1 MLGRRPCVFCLL
13 LVCLGVV
20 AKSQQEC
27 LDQISSG
34 RRCCTPSAFTK
45 LSFKLRLNSVAE
57 GCDSPSYLDQGVRL
71 EVRRPGHNWEPVRFY
86 TATLESRDNS
96 LITGL
101 PGGTRVADEN
111 NSHFPVL
118 ITQVTEPFT
127 VSEYFCGTEYYTA
140 GTEYRWLQRYNSSA
154 IEGQETWSLGDV
166 SITYDEG
173 GLHCSALLTKYH
185 FREGNGSN
193 LDGSIWTPLACE
205 QQGSS
210 QPGTLYFSRI
220 LEVDGFSQRGVL
232 LTPTW
237 WNSNCSSRTF
247 AGCELSEE
255 CRTSTIGDE
264 VCSVGTGMQCQCQF
278 PQVPGRDNA
287 CFDTSLGFERA
298 MYNVSEHETAE
309 LCVIGVLSGVLLDD
323 IQLLVT
329 TQQGTANAT
338 DFTSLT
344 TTVTLTNTMRRSCVS
359 IAITDDSISENME
372 NFTVSLSLTGPQ
384 HSAAL
389 LSRSTTT
396 ISIFDNDVVKLIME
410 SDTLYEGQKVDT
422 LRLSSLID
430 AWVDISGTALGDV
443 DFYTRRVRKT
453 SGDLLR
459 VTALVDDV
467 WEGCEDF
474 QLFVTAGG
482 QNFVRTVF
490 IRDLNEL
497 HVGFND
503 SYYAVRENDSSV
515 TVCVTIQQGHMDEN
529 AVLSLEVSTV
539 QIPGSAQEVLDYR
552 GISTV
557 ITFNSSVSVNCL
569 TLVVVD
575 DNSLE
580 QNETLMMSLSFVHDT
595 YNVNFT
601 QKSVTVKI
609 MNDDVLK
616 IGFVSPVY
624 SASEGLANVTVC
636 IEVKE
641 GSLSITPNLSLST
654 YNHTAGPGSVMDSR
668 STIFFSMDE
677 HVMCRDIMFNDD
689 MKYEETENLTLSL
702 TLTGELHN
710 EVEVSPDTA
719 TISVIDDDYLY
730 IGFEQSAYTAS
741 ERDASISVCIEVKD
755 GLLGAPISVIMA
767 VESLGAQAN
776 SDFQDVENRV
786 LTIEPPFET
795 PLCVAAV
802 SIINDMAF
810 EDSETLN
817 VLLTAMDVFSRVI
830 VTQPTATII
839 ITDDDM
845 VTVGFDQRDYTVR
858 EDGRQLEICVTVR
871 DGMQLGTNLTVHL
884 ESETGTAE
892 ENKDYIN
899 LSRDLTLSPTT
910 PEQCVSIDIIDDT
923 AFEENEMIAMSVSL
937 AEVQE
942 RVQISPQSAN
952 VFITDNDE
960 LTVGFKRN
968 YEAVPEGGMFNVCV
982 EVPPGKLGKDLTLQL
997 STHSG
1002 TASDGIDFDG
1012 EQKLLSLNST
1022 TSNACVQISTMNDTL
1037 YEDKEFFTVS
1047 LSVIGENRRAV
1058 HLPQSNP
1065 TLFIENDDDVFVDF
1079 MSSYYSTNES
1089 AGSVDVCVWVVTGQ
1103 LGTNITLELNTLR
1116 ETATAV
1122 DDFVEVKT
1130 TLILS
1135 PSNLE
1140 GCVTVNI
1147 VDDEA
1152 VEWSETLTLTLSQ
1165 FGVSDTALNVSKKPV
1180 KINITDDDVAVI
1192 ALETV
1197 THDQTDDF
1205 RLVDICAVTNNTLE
1219 RTFNLSVV
1227 ADIVMEFEN
1236 GTTHSSTVIRHLE
1249 LEPSVT
1255 HACLSFKITKNQEL
1269 SFFVVS
1275 PVAVEILNPN
1285 GTILS
1290 EPSFDEILTLLK
1302 DDNVNVVEV
1311 IELLDDVVNTLINN
1325 EQTASY
1331 KFSNTLIDVV
1341 SRVLDVTNESP
1352 EVSEKEGI
1360 MTDSKPAPGTSLLE
1374 TLDKFALQSFNS
1386 SHGTISS
1393 NNTKIGVL
1401 NMNDVEKDFITG
1413 ISGPEDEMIEIQA
1426 AVLMK
1431 YNFSVTVGSYY
1442 FRNVSGLLPGSI
1454 DNISNSELVSSVL
1467 SSALWCEDHPCDP
1480 IDNTSELVRISL
1492 HHRPMTD
1499 SEEPRCVFYNLK
1511 TNRWSEDGCTVS
1523 NESNSTL
1530 TICSC
1535 NHLTHF
1541 AVMLSPKNSVNKQD
1555 AYNMRLIGYVGT
1567 SISLTCLLII
1577 VFIFTTF
1584 KSLWSMRNY
1593 IHVNLSISLFVAQ
1606 LLFVVGVDKT
1616 QNQIA
1621 CQTIAVVLHYAF
1633 LVTFMWMLMEGVVLY
1648 VALVRVFVTKPH
1660 RYVIGFTVVS
1670 YGAPLVYM
1678 ALAVPLGFLLSR
1690 GPHYG
1695 GEICWLRYDT
1705 HFIWALISPVI
1716 LIILANIGFFFMA
1729 IYIIWKQQTRR
1740 NLSTSQIQKAKHWL
1754 KVSVS
1759 LLVVMGIAWIIGV
1772 MTFHEALL
1780 FVSYIFT
1787 VVVAFQGAIMFIMFV
1802 ILSKQVKLAL
1812 KKWFIRSVIM
1822 KSDYLSEHFSDF
1834 TRSTQTGYS
1843 QSHSSVST
1851 KNSTV
1856 AQGIQLG
1863 AFLAPPA
1870 KPEVLGELQK
1880 EYEATVLPSP
1890 SPAPSTPYASSRN
1903 SPLPHLQ
1910 SHLEEDVTD
1919 GDEGPPNT
1927 FTVIY
1932 VTNDKDSGRGSPDT
1946 DTICTPPPHHLP
1958 TLNSSDMSVTN

>member
-609 MNDDVLK
+609 MNDD
-616 IGFVSPVY
+616 
-624 SASEGLANVTVC
+624 
-636 IEVKE
+636 
-641 GSLSITPNLSLST
+641 
-654 YNHTAGPGSVMDSR
+654 D
-668 STIFFSMDE
+668 
-677 HVMCRDIMFNDD
+677 
-689 MKYEETENLTLSL
+689 
-702 TLTGELHN
+702 
-710 EVEVSPDTA
+710 
-719 TISVIDDDYLY
+719 LY

-858 EDGRQLEICVTVR
+858 EDGRQLEMCVTVR

-892 ENKDYIN
+892 ENKDYIK
-899 LSRDLTLSPTT
+899 LSRDITLSPTT

-923 AFEENEMIAMSVSL
+923 AFEENEMMAMSVSL

-942 RVQISPQSAN
+942 RVQILPQSAN

-960 LTVGFKRN
+960 LHVGFNDSYYAVRENDSSVTVCVTIQQGRMDENAVLSLEVSTVQIPGSAQEVLDYRGISTVITFNSSVSVNCLMLVVVDDNSLEQNETLMMSLSFVQDTYNVYFTQKSVTVKIMNDDDLYIGFEQSAYTASERNASISVCIEVKHGLLGAPISVIMAVESLSAQANSDFQDVENRVLTIEPPFETPLCVAAVSIINDMAFEDSETLNVLLTPMDVFSRVIVTQPTATIIITDDDMVTVGFDQRD
-968 YEAVPEGGMFNVCV
+968 YTVREDGRQLEICVTVRDGM
-982 EVPPGKLGKDLTLQL
+982 
-997 STHSG
+997 
-1002 TASDGIDFDG
+1002 
-1012 EQKLLSLNST
+1012 
-1022 TSNACVQISTMNDTL
+1022 
-1037 YEDKEFFTVS
+1037 
-1047 LSVIGENRRAV
+1047 
-1058 HLPQSNP
+1058 
-1065 TLFIENDDDVFVDF
+1065 
-1079 MSSYYSTNES
+1079 
-1089 AGSVDVCVWVVTGQ
+1089 Q
-1103 LGTNITLELNTLR
+1103 LGTNLTVHLE
-1116 ETATAV
+1116 
-1122 DDFVEVKT
+1122 
-1130 TLILS
+1130 
-1135 PSNLE
+1135 
-1140 GCVTVNI
+1140 
-1147 VDDEA
+1147 
-1152 VEWSETLTLTLSQ
+1152 SET
-1165 FGVSDTALNVSKKPV
+1165 GTAEGL
-1180 KINITDDDVAVI
+1180 
-1192 ALETV
+1192 
-1197 THDQTDDF
+1197 
-1205 RLVDICAVTNNTLE
+1205 C
-1219 RTFNLSVV
+1219 
-1227 ADIVMEFEN
+1227 EF
-1236 GTTHSSTVIRHLE
+1236 
-1249 LEPSVT
+1249 
-1255 HACLSFKITKNQEL
+1255 
-1269 SFFVVS
+1269 
-1275 PVAVEILNPN
+1275 
-1285 GTILS
+1285 
-1290 EPSFDEILTLLK
+1290 
-1302 DDNVNVVEV
+1302 
-1311 IELLDDVVNTLINN
+1311 
-1325 EQTASY
+1325 
-1331 KFSNTLIDVV
+1331 
-1341 SRVLDVTNESP
+1341 
-1352 EVSEKEGI
+1352 
-1360 MTDSKPAPGTSLLE
+1360 
-1374 TLDKFALQSFNS
+1374 
-1386 SHGTISS
+1386 
-1393 NNTKIGVL
+1393 
-1401 NMNDVEKDFITG
+1401 
-1413 ISGPEDEMIEIQA
+1413 
-1426 AVLMK
+1426 
-1431 YNFSVTVGSYY
+1431 
-1442 FRNVSGLLPGSI
+1442 
-1454 DNISNSELVSSVL
+1454 
-1467 SSALWCEDHPCDP
+1467 
-1480 IDNTSELVRISL
+1480 
-1492 HHRPMTD
+1492 
-1499 SEEPRCVFYNLK
+1499 
-1511 TNRWSEDGCTVS
+1511 
-1523 NESNSTL
+1523 
-1530 TICSC
+1530 
-1535 NHLTHF
+1535 
-1541 AVMLSPKNSVNKQD
+1541 
-1555 AYNMRLIGYVGT
+1555 
-1567 SISLTCLLII
+1567 
-1577 VFIFTTF
+1577 
-1584 KSLWSMRNY
+1584 
-1593 IHVNLSISLFVAQ
+1593 
-1606 LLFVVGVDKT
+1606 
-1616 QNQIA
+1616 
-1621 CQTIAVVLHYAF
+1621 
-1633 LVTFMWMLMEGVVLY
+1633 
-1648 VALVRVFVTKPH
+1648 
-1660 RYVIGFTVVS
+1660 
-1670 YGAPLVYM
+1670 
-1678 ALAVPLGFLLSR
+1678 
-1690 GPHYG
+1690 
-1695 GEICWLRYDT
+1695 
-1705 HFIWALISPVI
+1705 
-1716 LIILANIGFFFMA
+1716 
-1729 IYIIWKQQTRR
+1729 
-1740 NLSTSQIQKAKHWL
+1740 
-1754 KVSVS
+1754 
-1759 LLVVMGIAWIIGV
+1759 
-1772 MTFHEALL
+1772 
-1780 FVSYIFT
+1780 
-1787 VVVAFQGAIMFIMFV
+1787 
-1802 ILSKQVKLAL
+1802 
-1812 KKWFIRSVIM
+1812 
-1822 KSDYLSEHFSDF
+1822 
-1834 TRSTQTGYS
+1834 
-1843 QSHSSVST
+1843 
-1851 KNSTV
+1851 
-1856 AQGIQLG
+1856 
-1863 AFLAPPA
+1863 
-1870 KPEVLGELQK
+1870 
-1880 EYEATVLPSP
+1880 
-1890 SPAPSTPYASSRN
+1890 
-1903 SPLPHLQ
+1903 
-1910 SHLEEDVTD
+1910 
-1919 GDEGPPNT
+1919 
-1927 FTVIY
+1927 
-1932 VTNDKDSGRGSPDT
+1932 
-1946 DTICTPPPHHLP
+1946 
-1958 TLNSSDMSVTN
+1958 

>member
-1 MLGRRPCVFCLL
+1 VS
-13 LVCLGVV
+13 VY
-20 AKSQQEC
+20 A
-27 LDQISSG
+27 IS
-34 RRCCTPSAFTK
+34 
-45 LSFKLRLNSVAE
+45 
-57 GCDSPSYLDQGVRL
+57 
-71 EVRRPGHNWEPVRFY
+71 
-86 TATLESRDNS
+86 
-96 LITGL
+96 
-101 PGGTRVADEN
+101 
-111 NSHFPVL
+111 
-118 ITQVTEPFT
+118 
-127 VSEYFCGTEYYTA
+127 
-140 GTEYRWLQRYNSSA
+140 
-154 IEGQETWSLGDV
+154 
-166 SITYDEG
+166 
-173 GLHCSALLTKYH
+173 
-185 FREGNGSN
+185 
-193 LDGSIWTPLACE
+193 
-205 QQGSS
+205 
-210 QPGTLYFSRI
+210 
-220 LEVDGFSQRGVL
+220 
-232 LTPTW
+232 
-237 WNSNCSSRTF
+237 
-247 AGCELSEE
+247 
-255 CRTSTIGDE
+255 
-264 VCSVGTGMQCQCQF
+264 
-278 PQVPGRDNA
+278 
-287 CFDTSLGFERA
+287 
-298 MYNVSEHETAE
+298 
-309 LCVIGVLSGVLLDD
+309 
-323 IQLLVT
+323 
-329 TQQGTANAT
+329 
-338 DFTSLT
+338 
-344 TTVTLTNTMRRSCVS
+344 
-359 IAITDDSISENME
+359 
-372 NFTVSLSLTGPQ
+372 VSL
-384 HSAAL
+384 
-389 LSRSTTT
+389 
-396 ISIFDNDVVKLIME
+396 VVKIIVE
-410 SDTLYEGQKVDT
+410 SDTLYEGQIVDT
-422 LRLSSLID
+422 IRSNSRINI
-430 AWVDISGTALGDV
+430 WTDISGTALEGV
-443 DFYTRRVRKT
+443 DFYTRRVNYQ
-453 SGDLLR
+453 LPVIR
-459 VTALVDDV
+459 VFVRADDV
-467 WEGCEDF
+467 WEGYEDF
-474 QLFVTAGG
+474 QVFVEAGG
-482 QNFVRTVF
+482 LNFVLTFF

-515 TVCVTIQQGHMDEN
+515 TVCVTIQQGRMDKN
-529 AVLSLEVSTV
+529 ATLSLEVSTV

-575 DNSLE
+575 DNSVE
-580 QNETLMMSLSFVHDT
+580 ENETLMMSLSFIHDT

-601 QKSVTVKI
+601 QKSVTVEI
-609 MNDDVLK
+609 MNDD
-616 IGFVSPVY
+616 
-624 SASEGLANVTVC
+624 A
-636 IEVKE
+636 
-641 GSLSITPNLSLST
+641 
-654 YNHTAGPGSVMDSR
+654 
-668 STIFFSMDE
+668 
-677 HVMCRDIMFNDD
+677 
-689 MKYEETENLTLSL
+689 
-702 TLTGELHN
+702 
-710 EVEVSPDTA
+710 
-719 TISVIDDDYLY
+719 LY

-741 ERDASISVCIEVKD
+741 ERDASITVCIEVKD
-755 GLLGAPISVIMA
+755 GLLGVPIGVIMA
-767 VESLGAQAN
+767 VESLSAQAN
-776 SDFQDVENRV
+776 SDFQDVQNTV

-795 PLCVAAV
+795 PLCVTAV
-802 SIINDMAF
+802 AIINDMAF
-810 EDSETLN
+810 EESETLN
-817 VLLTAMDVFSRVI
+817 VLLTPMDVFSRVI

-839 ITDDDM
+839 ITDEDM

-858 EDGRQLEICVTVR
+858 EDGHQLEMCVTVR
-871 DGMQLGTNLTVHL
+871 DGMELGTNLTVHL
-884 ESETGTAE
+884 ESEAGTAE
-892 ENKDYIN
+892 ENKDYIK

-910 PEQCVSIDIIDDT
+910 SEQCVSIDIIDDT
-923 AFEENEMIAMSVSL
+923 AFEENEMMAISVSL

-960 LTVGFKRN
+960 LTVAFKHN
-968 YEAVPEGGMFNVCV
+968 YDAIPEGDKFNVCV

-997 STHSG
+997 STESG

-1022 TSNACVQISTMNDTL
+1022 TSNVCVQISTMNDTL
-1037 YEDKEFFTVS
+1037 YEDEEFFTLS
-1047 LSVIGENRRAV
+1047 LSVIGENSRAV
-1058 HLPQSNP
+1058 HLSQSNL
-1065 TLFIENDDDVFVDF
+1065 TLFIENDDNVFVDF
-1079 MSSYYSTNES
+1079 VSSYYSTNES

-1180 KINITDDDVAVI
+1180 KIDITDDDVAVI
-1192 ALETV
+1192 GLETV
-1197 THDQTDDF
+1197 TRDQTDNF

-1236 GTTHSSTVIRHLE
+1236 GTTHSATVIHHLE
-1249 LEPSVT
+1249 LEPMVT
-1255 HACLSFKITKNQEL
+1255 HACLSFNITRNQEL

-1275 PVAVEILNPN
+1275 PSVAVEILNPN
-1285 GTILS
+1285 GTIFS

-1311 IELLDDVVNTLINN
+1311 IELLDDIVNTLINN
-1325 EQTASY
+1325 GQTASY
-1331 KFSNTLIDVV
+1331 TFSNILIDVV
-1341 SRVLDVTNESP
+1341 SKVLDVTNESP
-1352 EVSEKEGI
+1352 EVSEKEEI
-1360 MTDSKPAPGTSLLE
+1360 TKPAPGTSLLE

-1393 NNTKIGVL
+1393 NNTKIEVL
-1401 NMNDVEKDFITG
+1401 NINEVEKDFITG

-1454 DNISNSELVSSVL
+1454 ENISNSELVSSVL

-1499 SEEPRCVFYNLK
+1499 SEEPRCVFLNLK
-1511 TNRWSEDGCTVS
+1511 TNRWSEVGCTVS

-1577 VFIFTTF
+1577 VFIFSTF

-1648 VALVRVFVTKPH
+1648 VALVRVFITKPH

-1678 ALAVPLGFLLSR
+1678 AIAVPLGFLLSR

-1705 HFIWALISPVI
+1705 HFVWALISPVI
-1716 LIILANIGFFFMA
+1716 LIILANVGFFFMA
-1729 IYIIWKQQTRR
+1729 IYIIWKQQTRK

-1772 MTFHEALL
+1772 ITFHEALL

-1787 VVVAFQGAIMFIMFV
+1787 VVVAFQVRRA
-1802 ILSKQVKLAL
+1802 
-1812 KKWFIRSVIM
+1812 
-1822 KSDYLSEHFSDF
+1822 
-1834 TRSTQTGYS
+1834 
-1843 QSHSSVST
+1843 
-1851 KNSTV
+1851 
-1856 AQGIQLG
+1856 
-1863 AFLAPPA
+1863 
-1870 KPEVLGELQK
+1870 
-1880 EYEATVLPSP
+1880 
-1890 SPAPSTPYASSRN
+1890 
-1903 SPLPHLQ
+1903 
-1910 SHLEEDVTD
+1910 
-1919 GDEGPPNT
+1919 
-1927 FTVIY
+1927 
-1932 VTNDKDSGRGSPDT
+1932 
-1946 DTICTPPPHHLP
+1946 
-1958 TLNSSDMSVTN
+1958 